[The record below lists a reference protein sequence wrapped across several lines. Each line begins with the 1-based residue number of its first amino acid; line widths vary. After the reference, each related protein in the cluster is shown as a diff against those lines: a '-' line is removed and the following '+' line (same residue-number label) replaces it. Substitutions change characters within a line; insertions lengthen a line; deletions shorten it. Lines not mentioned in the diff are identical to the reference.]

1 MDHILKLDKTQIM
14 KRTIIYISTLFLLSC
29 TYTVNS
35 NTDSQIESN
44 QVDFQKKASEFVT
57 KHISTFNIF
66 KFENNEFIQI
76 IAIQYIDENTIK
88 FILKIISKSDENES
102 NLTGNAKIKVGDSE
116 IDEDEEG
123 IGYPVNEYVYDGEC
137 WISIRIALQTKDMLR
152 IISSDCGK
160 LSSKYAPFDSKG
172 ILKKIN

>member
-1 MDHILKLDKTQIM
+1 MDHILKLDKTHIM

-29 TYTVNS
+29 THTVNS

-57 KHISTFNIF
+57 KYISTSDIF
-66 KFENNEFIQI
+66 KFENNEIIQI

-88 FILKIISKSDENES
+88 FILKIISKADENES
-102 NLTGNAKIKVGDSE
+102 NLAGNAKIKVGDSE

-123 IGYPVNEYVYDGEC
+123 IGYPVNEYVYDGDC

-160 LSSKYAPFDSKG
+160 LSSKHEPFDSIG